1 MSVRIMLQRIV
12 NLTAHPLFPDVRGL
26 PAWSEVIHDARNF
39 LAIPEPPPLPVA
51 TPITPVHKMV
61 FVGALRR
68 AKDQHERPGVKRD
81 RCALD
86 IICGAAIAFNAAGDT
101 TGARSME
108 NAALLVS
115 VRGAT
120 ILEELTK

>member
-1 MSVRIMLQRIV
+1 MSVRVLLQRIV
-12 NLTAHPLFPDVRGL
+12 DLTAHPLFPDVPEL
-26 PAWSEVIHDARNF
+26 SAWSEVIHDARNL
-39 LAIPEPPPLPVA
+39 LAIPEPVA
-51 TPITPVHKMV
+51 TPITPVHKLV
-61 FVGALRR
+61 FAGILRR
-68 AKDQHERPGVKRD
+68 AESQHERRGMKRD

-101 TGARSME
+101 VGARSME

-115 VRGAT
+115 LRGVA